1 MTEQANPQDT
11 VPVPRPLL
19 DALREAC
26 CGAMDISPDDY
37 VFHPERW
44 VATRD
49 AARAVVAAVEQA
61 AEGEPRQGVIR
72 HWWPDGR
79 QYIAHADDGI
89 CDRCTPPPVSPSED
103 AEDAWCICNTGPNT
117 DGPDETCSVHG
128 RTYAEWIERGNLLQ
142 TRLDAADAR
151 IAELEAIAERNGV
164 RWCACSRAARAR
176 DAANPAC
183 PLHGEP
189 MVKQRDA
196 ARRSNERLNERLE
209 EAWAERTALAAKVRA
224 GLALAD
230 EWHERAYSGESII
243 DGTFNECEVE
253 LRAALS
259 DPPVDAVTLPTTA
272 EQAWEAYLDG
282 DADDGYHDAEKPAFL
297 AGFDAGSQA

>member
-1 MTEQANPQDT
+1 MTDNNPNPQDT

-103 AEDAWCICNTGPNT
+103 DPYE
-117 DGPDETCSVHG
+117 
-128 RTYAEWIERGNLLQ
+128 RLIERTDEIRGTRINLGDIDYWLHTTEQ
-142 TRLDAADAR
+142 VV
-151 IAELEAIAERNGV
+151 EWLEA
-164 RWCACSRAARAR
+164 
-176 DAANPAC
+176 
-183 PLHGEP
+183 
-189 MVKQRDA
+189 QRDFC
-196 ARRSNERLNERLE
+196 
-209 EAWAERTALAAKVRA
+209 RTSTNQPGAVLSAKVRA
-224 GLALAD
+224 LAD
-230 EWHERAYSGESII
+230 KWE
-243 DGTFNECEVE
+243 NEHDDADDCETCWLIQE
-253 LRAALS
+253 LRALLA
-259 DPPVDAVTLPTTA
+259 DPPADAVTLPTTA
-272 EQAWEAYLDG
+272 ERIAGVLDAHRDTRIG
-282 DADDGYHDAEKPAFL
+282 DRCNCGHVICPVDGGQSHDAHYRKHLVDVL
-297 AGFDAGSQA
+297 AVEFDAGSQA